1 MKENYKNLEK
11 IAVNVGVGRL
21 SGQPNFEDKIL
32 PELMKE
38 LSLITGQKPAARS
51 AKVSIAGFKL
61 RAGTAVGL
69 KVTLRGQRMRKF
81 LDKLVKVALPRVRD
95 FRGLKK
101 ESVDQGGN
109 LTMGLKEQLIF
120 PEINPEVSKVSFGME
135 ITLVPKLRN
144 REKAME
150 LYKELG
156 VPFSKVKG

>member
-11 IAVNVGVGRL
+11 IVVNAGIGRL
-21 SGQPNFEDKIL
+21 SSQPNFEDKIL
-32 PELMKE
+32 PELLKE

-61 RAGTAVGL
+61 RAGTVVGL
-69 KVTLRGQRMRKF
+69 KVTLRGKRMWEF

-101 ESVDQGGN
+101 ESVDKSGN

-120 PEINPEVSKVSFGME
+120 PEISAETSKVTFGIE
-135 ITLVPKLRN
+135 ITLVPKLRD

-150 LYKELG
+150 LYKELKI
-156 VPFSKVKG
+156 PLKKK